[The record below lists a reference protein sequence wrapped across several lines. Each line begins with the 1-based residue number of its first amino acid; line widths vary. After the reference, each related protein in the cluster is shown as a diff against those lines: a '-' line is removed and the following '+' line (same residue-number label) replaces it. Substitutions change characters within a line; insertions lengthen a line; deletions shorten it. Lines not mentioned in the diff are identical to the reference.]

1 MMTTSAIILIVIV
14 CVCLF
19 VQIALSLFFARL
31 ILHTP
36 LRFRPTYEQIRT
48 QKSKEI
54 SNDKAV
60 YSDDF
65 ILGKKGDRLR
75 FAVSEYGFN
84 RLLKDSL
91 DGLIDIRGSSL
102 LAQALHY
109 PVITQKSIDEDLG
122 HKKEL
127 LLKSF
132 ETGEPLPK
140 EIRRMIHD
148 EDDTV

>member
-1 MMTTSAIILIVIV
+1 MKKTVDYTELCRYDNAFKYAVDV
-14 CVCLF
+14 V
-19 VQIALSLFFARL
+19 
-31 ILHTP
+31 
-36 LRFRPTYEQIRT
+36 
-48 QKSKEI
+48 
-54 SNDKAV
+54 V